1 MNALQRDV
9 SFLKSHQLMDY
20 SLLVEVERSD
30 ASHYHKRFHNRIV
43 DPVST
48 SMKDRYDLFIVRNR
62 MGIVCLRLLLTHRG
76 KLAVLGSDGRIYHFG
91 IIDFLQK

>member
-48 SMKDRYDLFIVRNR
+48 SMKDR
-62 MGIVCLRLLLTHRG
+62 G